1 MPELPEVE
9 TICFQLNRVLRGLKI
24 TGVVVLSPKSFVGEI
39 REIREIRGKRVI
51 GVERRG
57 KMIIIELEGGVCL
70 TIHLKLTGQLIFR
83 EKGKKVKRIE
93 KGEREKK
100 EKGRLAGE
108 ELPNKYTRVIISFDN
123 GGKLYFNDLR
133 KFGWMKIVRDLREMR
148 EMGEMGVE
156 PFDKEFTVEYLQKIF
171 SRTSRPVKIVLMDQE
186 KIAGIGNIY
195 ANEALWEA
203 GISPAKPA
211 RRLGYNEITIL
222 REAILRVLR
231 QGIKYGGASAADEA
245 YVKPNGSPGEYQ
257 EHFLVYQREGQP
269 CLRCKTLIKRV
280 NLGGRGTFYCEKCQN

>member
-83 EKGKKVKRIE
+83 EKGK
-93 KGEREKK
+93 
-100 EKGRLAGE
+100 LS
-108 ELPNKYTRVIISFDN
+108 NKYTRVIVSFDN

-133 KFGWMKIVRDLREMR
+133 KFGWIKIVRDLREMR

-211 RRLGYNEITIL
+211 KRLGYNEITIL